1 MWHSAIDLLVVLVAA
16 FLSGAVNAVSGGGSL
31 IAFPAM
37 LATGQGV
44 VAANVGTTVGLVPG
58 YLGGSVAYRREL
70 RGQGRRFR
78 VLAVTGVI
86 GGAGG
91 AVLLLISSEHTFDL
105 VVPWL
110 VFLSA
115 GLLAAQPALARF
127 VQKRLAQGGRSH
139 GLAMHASVL
148 ACALYGAYFGAGLGV
163 MLLAAL
169 GSFVQDTLQRLNALK
184 GLLSFVINAVA
195 TVLFAF
201 LASVPWAATG
211 VLAVGALA
219 GGHFGVGLARRL
231 GDRTLRWVTVVF
243 GVVVGIVLL
252 IKL

>member
-1 MWHSAIDLLVVLVAA
+1 MGHTAVDLLVVLVAA

-37 LATGQGV
+37 LAVGQGV
-44 VAANVGTTVGLVPG
+44 VAANVATTIGLVPG

-70 RGQGRRFR
+70 EGQGGRFR
-78 VLAVTGVI
+78 LLSITSVL
-86 GGAGG
+86 GGIGG

-115 GLLAAQPALARF
+115 GLLAAQPALAALVRR
-127 VQKRLAQGGRSH
+127 RLGQEGRRHSVALH
-139 GLAMHASVL
+139 GSVL

-169 GSFVQDTLQRLNALK
+169 GAFVRDTLQRLNALK

-195 TVLFAF
+195 TVLFAIF
-201 LASVPWAATG
+201 ADVPWAATG
-211 VLAVGALA
+211 VLAVGALL

-231 GDRTLRWVTVVF
+231 GDRTLRWLTVVF